1 MAGERE
7 IRTKIRS
14 IQNTQ
19 KITKAMEMVAASK
32 LRKAQQQMEATR
44 PYARKM
50 RDVIRHLANAHPEYV
65 HPYLVEREVKRVAF
79 IIISS
84 DRGLAG
90 GLNINLFRAAL
101 GAIREWQDRGAEI
114 DLCLIGT
121 KAEAFFKRLGFNIL
135 ASTSGLGDRPRLNDL
150 IGTTKVVLDVFDE
163 EKIDRVML
171 VRNEFA
177 NTMSQKP
184 QAITLVPV
192 EPAED
197 EALKHYWDYLYEP
210 DSREVLDDVLK
221 RYTESLV
228 YQAVVE
234 NVACEMAARMVAMKS
249 ASDNAGEI
257 IEDLQLAYNKA
268 RQAGITQEL
277 NEIVGGA
284 AAVS

>member
-7 IRTKIRS
+7 IRNKIKS

-32 LRKAQQQMEATR
+32 MRKAQQRMEATR
-44 PYARKM
+44 PYAHKM

-65 HPYLVEREVKRVAF
+65 HPYLVEREVKRIAF

-90 GLNINLFRAAL
+90 GLNVNLFRAAL
-101 GAIREWQDRGAEI
+101 PAIREWQEKGVEV
-114 DLCLIGT
+114 DLCLIGG
-121 KAEAFFKRLGFNIL
+121 KAEAFFKRLNANVL
-135 ASTSGLGDRPRLNDL
+135 ASTRDLGDWPRLNDL
-150 IGTTKVVLDVFDE
+150 IGPIKVVLDAFEE
-163 EKIDRVML
+163 EKIDRVLL
-171 VRNEFA
+171 VENEFI
-177 NTMSQKP
+177 NTMSQQP
-184 QAITLVPV
+184 RIVTLVPV

-197 EALKHYWDYLYEP
+197 EELKHYWDYLYEP
-210 DSREVLDDVLK
+210 DSREVLDDVLR
-221 RYTESLV
+221 RYNESLV

-249 ASDNAGEI
+249 ASDNAAEI

-277 NEIVGGA
+277 SEIVSGA
-284 AAVS
+284 AAV

>member
-7 IRTKIRS
+7 IRNKIKS

-32 LRKAQQQMEATR
+32 MRKAQQRMEATR
-44 PYARKM
+44 PYAHKM

-65 HPYLVEREVKRVAF
+65 HPYLVEREVKRIAF

-90 GLNINLFRAAL
+90 GLNVNLFRAAL
-101 GAIREWQDRGAEI
+101 PAIREWQEKGVEVDV
-114 DLCLIGT
+114 CLIGG
-121 KAEAFFKRLGFNIL
+121 KAEAFFKRLSVNVL
-135 ASTSGLGDRPRLNDL
+135 ASTRDLGDWPRLNDL
-150 IGTTKVVLDVFDE
+150 IGPIKVVLDAFEE
-163 EKIDRVML
+163 EKIDRVLL
-171 VRNEFA
+171 VENEFI
-177 NTMSQKP
+177 NTMSQQP
-184 QAITLVPV
+184 RIVTLVPV

-197 EALKHYWDYLYEP
+197 EELKHYWDYLYEP
-210 DSREVLDDVLK
+210 DSREVLDDVLR
-221 RYTESLV
+221 RYNESLV

-249 ASDNAGEI
+249 ASDNAAEI

-277 NEIVGGA
+277 SEIVSGA
-284 AAVS
+284 AAV